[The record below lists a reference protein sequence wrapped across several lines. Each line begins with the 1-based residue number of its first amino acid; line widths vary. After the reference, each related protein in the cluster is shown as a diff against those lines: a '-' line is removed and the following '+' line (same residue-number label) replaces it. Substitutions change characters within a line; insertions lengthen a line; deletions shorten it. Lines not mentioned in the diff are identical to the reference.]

1 MVGRGRGGSGL
12 KSASLMAAAASGLDE
27 RVGELELADGAGRLL
42 DLGRSSEGGIPLV
55 GELVCALGF
64 DSRLSR
70 SRRRAPNSGGA
81 SVLAAK
87 RLWARSGIAGRS
99 GRRGR

>member
-1 MVGRGRGGSGL
+1 
-12 KSASLMAAAASGLDE
+12 MAAAASGLDE

-55 GELVCALGF
+55 GALGF